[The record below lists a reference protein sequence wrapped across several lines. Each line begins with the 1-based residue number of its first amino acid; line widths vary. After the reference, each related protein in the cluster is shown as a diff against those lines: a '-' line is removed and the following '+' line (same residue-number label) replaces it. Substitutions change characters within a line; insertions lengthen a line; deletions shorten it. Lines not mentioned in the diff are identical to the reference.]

1 MRGVVTTGVEMRR
14 NLDGTRVGWAV
25 ALVLAV
31 TLTGLPSRAGGPA
44 RVDPPG
50 AGGNPATAWYKGRVV
65 DDTGKPVSGIFPMTF
80 RLHAGVKAKK
90 ALWTE
95 SWWVAV
101 DNGVYRV
108 HLGEKKPLPAR
119 SDLSKMVLS
128 VEIRGVG
135 EVVREPFDAQASLD
149 RTGGPAPAPH
159 SLAKG
164 GVKYA
169 DNAGYAVEAE
179 HAKNADR
186 LQNLTVEELTR
197 KVLEEGGARG
207 GVRVGKTRRYG
218 TRIGGP
224 GGTAEYNEVCPP
236 GMVMV
241 GVRGGAGIYIDS
253 IQIVCA
259 PLE

>member
-1 MRGVVTTGVEMRR
+1 MRSNR
-14 NLDGTRVGWAV
+14 NVIRAGSVG
-25 ALVLAV
+25 ALTLAL
-31 TLTGLPSRAGGPA
+31 TLAGPPSWAGGPSRIA
-44 RVDPPG
+44 PPEAG
-50 AGGNPATAWYKGRVV
+50 ATSTAWYKGRVV
-65 DDTGKPVSGIFPMTF
+65 DDSGKPVSGIFPMTF
-80 RLHAGVKAKK
+80 RLHAGVKERK
-90 ALWTE
+90 ALWSE

-119 SDLSKMVLS
+119 SDLSKLVLS

-135 EVVREPFDAQASLD
+135 EVVREPFGGEVRPETS
-149 RTGGPAPAPH
+149 TGPAAMQHP
-159 SLAKG
+159 AKG

-169 DNAGYAVEAE
+169 DTAGYAVEAD

-197 KVLEEGGARG
+197 KVLEEGGGARG
-207 GVRVGKTRRYG
+207 GARVGKARKYG

>member
-1 MRGVVTTGVEMRR
+1 MAQERVRSGRPTWPAVVV
-14 NLDGTRVGWAV
+14 
-25 ALVLAV
+25 VLAV

-50 AGGNPATAWYKGRVV
+50 AGQPPTTVWYKGRVV
-65 DDTGKPVSGIFPMTF
+65 DDAGKPISGIFPMTF

-90 ALWTE
+90 AVWTE

-101 DNGVYRV
+101 DNGMYRV
-108 HLGEKKPLPAR
+108 PLGEKKPLPAR
-119 SDLSKMVLS
+119 ADLSKLVLA

-135 EVVREPFDAQASLD
+135 EVVREPFEAREGLD
-149 RTGGPAPAPH
+149 RTEGPAPAPH
-159 SLAKG
+159 SLARG

-197 KVLEEGGARG
+197 KVLEENGGARGG

-218 TRIGGP
+218 TRVGGP

-241 GVRGGAGIYIDS
+241 GLRGGAGIYIDS